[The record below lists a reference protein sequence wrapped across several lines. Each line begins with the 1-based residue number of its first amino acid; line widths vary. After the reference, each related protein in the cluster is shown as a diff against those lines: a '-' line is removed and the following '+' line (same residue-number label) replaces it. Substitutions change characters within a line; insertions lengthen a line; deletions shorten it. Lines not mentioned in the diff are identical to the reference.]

1 MENCTTLI
9 FATEHLYKE
18 YRHTAAL
25 QDVNV
30 AISRGQIYG
39 LIGENGAGKTTL
51 LRILCGL
58 TRPSQGKVFLFGA
71 EDAAGQA
78 KMRHRMGCLVDGP
91 ALYTELTAWQ
101 NLKVQCLQRGL
112 DEAAI
117 APTLQ
122 LVGLKDTGSKPAGK
136 FSLGMRQRLG
146 LAIALLGEP
155 EFLVLDEPL
164 NGLDPMGI
172 QELRHLLEYLN
183 KEKGMTILLSSH
195 ILSELHQLATNYGI
209 LHRGQLLEQLS
220 AEELDARCNK
230 YLLVHTDNDPLA
242 ATILRE
248 SFPGTL
254 CQVTA
259 EGVRLSPVE
268 NELAATVA
276 GALVKRGLHIQE
288 LAVRSDGLEAYFTA
302 LVGGDSHAN
311 AG

>member
-1 MENCTTLI
+1 
-9 FATEHLYKE
+9 
-18 YRHTAAL
+18 
-25 QDVNV
+25 
-30 AISRGQIYG
+30 
-39 LIGENGAGKTTL
+39 
-51 LRILCGL
+51 
-58 TRPSQGKVFLFGA
+58 
-71 EDAAGQA
+71 
-78 KMRHRMGCLVDGP
+78 
-91 ALYTELTAWQ
+91 
-101 NLKVQCLQRGL
+101 
-112 DEAAI
+112 
-117 APTLQ
+117 
-122 LVGLKDTGSKPAGK
+122 
-136 FSLGMRQRLG
+136 MRQRLG

-242 ATILRE
+242 ATILCE

-276 GALVKRGLHIQE
+276 GALVKSGLHIQE